1 MPNRTICDCL
11 YEMRKA
17 EETKNFSYLLGL
29 IEEVQSLANR
39 MEAALWTQHDI
50 TRLEKTKKQLKEE
63 VKKLEEQTGKD
74 KL

>member
-1 MPNRTICDCL
+1 
-11 YEMRKA
+11 
-17 EETKNFSYLLGL
+17 
-29 IEEVQSLANR
+29 